1 MALLKPKDIASGM
14 RPGHYVKLDSKGKLP
29 PVDGSQLINLQLPK
43 EEEIIERILEK
54 LESEVSSR
62 NFFRNPTGL
71 SSPQEEPIE
80 EEIELTFDEYVDEAQ
95 HVVNAI
101 VENARQVY
109 FNVGPFQMM
118 VYDEKF
124 QEASDY
130 IVDNMPENLSK
141 YPFIQIEAEV
151 TGKSGEEIANAIID
165 GRREWISFNVETE
178 KKRLIAKHDLTHCK
192 TKEEVDVVIETLST
206 QLEIDLTFESI

>member
-80 EEIELTFDEYVDEAQ
+80 EEIELTFDEYETQNPQIEDIYSESTSHSELGRKTRISTPKFPNSGIDLMYNKGCQ
-95 HVVNAI
+95 YEWHVTCPHCGK
-101 VENARQVY
+101 EQ
-109 FNVGPFQMM
+109 QMT
-118 VYDEKF
+118 F
-124 QEASDY
+124 
-130 IVDNMPENLSK
+130 PEN
-141 YPFIQIEAEV
+141 
-151 TGKSGEEIANAIID
+151 IINFF
-165 GRREWISFNVETE
+165 RFNGFGFF
-178 KKRLIAKHDLTHCK
+178 L
-192 TKEEVDVVIETLST
+192 
-206 QLEIDLTFESI
+206 FWFN